1 LSQKYLAVL
10 GLGIGGPPAGEMA
23 GRPLGKW
30 RAARWGNGGPPAGN
44 CHFLVGCQDTQDT
57 QDTQEF

>member
-1 LSQKYLAVL
+1 MSQICLKNISRFWGW
-10 GLGIGGPPAGEMA
+10 GLA

-30 RAARWGNGGPPAGN
+30 RAARWGNGGPPSGN